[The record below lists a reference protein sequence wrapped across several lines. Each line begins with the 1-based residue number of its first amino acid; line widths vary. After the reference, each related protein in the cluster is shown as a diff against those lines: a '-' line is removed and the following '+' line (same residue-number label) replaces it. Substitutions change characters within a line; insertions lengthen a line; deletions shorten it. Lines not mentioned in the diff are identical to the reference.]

1 MCPLNLG
8 RRWSKPSSTSSSS
21 LSLSAK
27 PSSNVISSTFS
38 EPFLSSFQYSDFCC
52 RDLNYCCCFYQ
63 YIKYNRCLGT
73 ITIPRWPWGSQL
85 FSQWPSSWWQSEK
98 AFLQQRRLHWS
109 VSWSRFHKVIT
120 DQWMWL
126 FPGGTI
132 YYRHSVGFPPKSH
145 SAPLITLGG
154 SLLPIHVTISL
165 QILSAFYTICPLH
178 SGSKWLNFLKFKSI
192 MLQMLFI
199 KSFLPENWVNA
210 IFCIF

>member
-8 RRWSKPSSTSSSS
+8 RRWS
-21 LSLSAK
+21 K

-85 FSQWPSSWWQSEK
+85 FSQWPSSWWRSEK
-98 AFLQQRRLHWS
+98 AFLQQRRLPWS

-210 IFCIF
+210 IFCIS